1 MPGQSTDV
9 TRRAS
14 QSHRRR
20 GTGGEQEADT
30 AARYCDEATSET
42 QSNRQRRSNWTD
54 GASMRVGGRGGVWF
68 SCVGAPQKRV
78 WASEDKCTL
87 SDKGTGHIT
96 IKCNLLKLIPDRIA
110 TSKFISVCQG
120 QLNSQCWCTI
130 MRCGIAGLKEWA
142 NKWSPRRVAVSFS

>member
-1 MPGQSTDV
+1 MSGQSTDV

-20 GTGGEQEADT
+20 GTGGKREADT
-30 AARYCDEATSET
+30 AAWYCDEATSET
-42 QSNRQRRSNWTD
+42 QSNRQWRSNWMVESWWAWAG
-54 GASMRVGGRGGVWF
+54 GAVFGFVCGRITKHMWV
-68 SCVGAPQKRV
+68 
-78 WASEDKCTL
+78 SEDKCTL

-130 MRCGIAGLKEWA
+130 MRCGIASLKEWA
-142 NKWSPRRVAVSFS
+142 NKWSPRRIAVSFS